1 MPKIIII
8 GSENFTDYDYLESKL
23 NELFSSWSRKRKIT
37 ILLMA
42 RNSVNDLVEK
52 YRKDHPI
59 FKETETHFSSSDLRT
74 FRTMV
79 KSATH
84 CIMFQTDSL
93 DGLQEMFYVAN
104 TKRGIKIIE
113 FNPNTECKTL

>member
-1 MPKIIII
+1 MAKVIIV
-8 GSENFTDYDYLESKL
+8 GEKDFTDYDYLERKL
-23 NELFSSWSRKRKIT
+23 NEVFLSWNRKRKIT
-37 ILLMA
+37 IVLMA

-52 YRKDHPI
+52 YRKYHPI
-59 FKETETHFSSSDLRT
+59 FKATETHFSSSDLRT

-84 CIMFQTDSL
+84 CIMFQTGSL